1 MSCVSSRVDVDSLSN
16 HTQFA
21 SWNMLKRFGMAT
33 VVLFVV
39 GFGSAS
45 SSHLNAQV
53 PEADRGR
60 DGTTDLTRVL
70 SGIEEESYRAWQS
83 NDTKFWYTFLSE
95 KFVSW
100 GLSGRMDKAAAIR
113 EWSGT
118 NCKIASYQISDSQ
131 VSRLTPEAAV
141 ITHKTT
147 VDGSCGGNRL
157 PKASWTATAYV
168 LEGARWNAVFR
179 AGSAIVDPAKLPKRT
194 VDMTAEGRPA
204 SHDANTEAM
213 LSREQ
218 VIWDA
223 WKDRDAKRL
232 DALMPQQIQF
242 IDIFGTHIATRAE
255 TLSAWSGQGCNVKS
269 FQLADARATMFTP
282 DFGILTLYATVDG
295 SCFGQPVI
303 PVWTS
308 SFYVKRG
315 DTWVWS
321 FGINIPAHASSI

>member
-1 MSCVSSRVDVDSLSN
+1 MR
-16 HTQFA
+16 
-21 SWNMLKRFGMAT
+21 KRFGMTAL
-33 VVLFVV
+33 VLFVL

-45 SSHLNAQV
+45 PCHINAQ
-53 PEADRGR
+53 PTGAGH
-60 DGTTDLTRVL
+60 TTDLTRVL
-70 SGIEEESYRAWQS
+70 TGLEEESYRAWQS
-83 NDTKFWYTFLSE
+83 KDTKFWFTFLSD

-100 GLSGRMDKAAAIR
+100 GSSGRIDKAAAVR

-118 NCKIASYQISDSQ
+118 DCNIASYQISDSQ

-157 PKASWTATAYV
+157 PNASWTATAYV
-168 LEGARWNAVFR
+168 LEGARWKAAFR
-179 AGSAIVDPAKLPKRT
+179 AASAIVDPAKLPRQP
-194 VDMTAEGRPA
+194 VDTISAGQPA
-204 SHDANTEAM
+204 SPDANTQAM

-218 VIWDA
+218 AIWDA

-232 DALMPQQIQF
+232 DALMPPEIQF
-242 IDIFGTHIATRAE
+242 IDIFGNHLGTRAE
-255 TLSAWSGQGCNVKS
+255 ALSAWSGRGCDVKS

-295 SCFGQPVI
+295 TCFGQPVI
-303 PVWTS
+303 PIWTS
-308 SFYVKRG
+308 SFYVRRG

-321 FGINIPAHASSI
+321 FGINIPAHAGSI